1 MRLLHIPSAFINTNF
16 MKQQH
21 FSFFTNFRTRTPV
34 AARAVIASS
43 VVLLASGCVN
53 QSQSK
58 VQLEIQAIQREDSK
72 GLYKVAGTTNL
83 PESSRIAV
91 TAVRYLRAS
100 AKVNGEEIVGD
111 NNENINRSILAR
123 QIVEVKQGKWEADLN
138 LWQVAPNGN
147 FEEAWQLNKNYAK
160 LTPESEVSFIAT
172 FNPVGQLPVSDG
184 ENSQELTPQ
193 YQQLE
198 GKSLRFTSEGEKYVQ
213 ASQYRSI
220 SLPIGKTTPPQQAD
234 NFNYGW
240 GNRYQLKANVAQDST
255 ATLPPLA
262 KSQQTNSPPL
272 SSEFLR

>member
-1 MRLLHIPSAFINTNF
+1 

-21 FSFFTNFRTRTPV
+21 FRFFTNFRTRTPV
-34 AARAVIASS
+34 AVSTVIATS
-43 VVLLASGCVN
+43 VLLLLSSGCVN
-53 QSQSK
+53 KSQNK
-58 VQLEIQAIQREDSK
+58 VILEIQGIQREDSK
-72 GLYKVAGTTNL
+72 GLYKVGGTTNL

-91 TAVRYLRAS
+91 TAVRYLRS
-100 AKVNGEEIVGD
+100 ARGNKEEIVGD
-111 NNENINRSILAR
+111 NNGNINRSILAR

-147 FEEAWQLNKNYAK
+147 FEEVWQLNKDYAK

-172 FNPVGQLPVSDG
+172 YNPVGQLPASDKD
-184 ENSQELTPQ
+184 NPQQSTPQ

-198 GKSLRFTSEGEKYVQ
+198 GKSLRFTNEGEKYVQ

-220 SLPIGKTTPPQQAD
+220 SLPVGKTAAPRQPE
-234 NFNYGW
+234 NFNDGW
-240 GNRYQLKANVAQDST
+240 GSRYQLKAQSQDST

>member
-1 MRLLHIPSAFINTNF
+1 

-21 FSFFTNFRTRTPV
+21 FSFFTNFRTRIPV

-43 VVLLASGCVN
+43 VILFSSGCVN
-53 QSQSK
+53 QSQNE
-58 VQLEIQAIQREDSK
+58 VILEIQGIQREDSR

-91 TAVRYLRAS
+91 TAVRYLRS
-100 AKVNGEEIVGD
+100 VKNGEQIIGD
-111 NNENINRSILAR
+111 NNEKINRSILAR

-138 LWQVAPNGN
+138 LWQVASNGN
-147 FEEAWQLNKNYAK
+147 YEEAWQLHKDYKN

-172 FNPVGQLPVSDG
+172 FNPVGQLPASDK
-184 ENSQELTPQ
+184 ENTQQLTAQ

-198 GKSLRFTSEGEKYVQ
+198 GKSLRFTNEGEKYVQ
-213 ASQYRSI
+213 ASEYRSI
-220 SLPIGKTTPPQQAD
+220 SLPIGKTTPPQQAK
-234 NFNYGW
+234 NFNDGW
-240 GNRYQLKANVAQDST
+240 GNRYQLKARSNSAT

-272 SSEFLR
+272 TSEFLR

>member
-1 MRLLHIPSAFINTNF
+1 

-21 FSFFTNFRTRTPV
+21 FRFFTNFRTRIPV
-34 AARAVIASS
+34 AARTVIAAS
-43 VVLLASGCVN
+43 VLLLLSSGCVN
-53 QSQSK
+53 KSQNK
-58 VQLEIQAIQREDSK
+58 VQLEIQGIQREDSK

-91 TAVRYLRAS
+91 TAVRYLRS
-100 AKVNGEEIVGD
+100 TKVNGEEIVGD

-147 FEEAWQLNKNYAK
+147 FEEVWQLNKDYTK

-172 FNPVGQLPVSDG
+172 FNPVGQLPASDR
-184 ENSQELTPQ
+184 ENPQQSTLQ

-198 GKSLRFTSEGEKYVQ
+198 GKSLRFTNEGEKYVQ

-220 SLPIGKTTPPQQAD
+220 SLPVGKTAAPRQSE
-234 NFNYGW
+234 NFNDGW
-240 GNRYQLKANVAQDST
+240 GNRYQLKAQSHSAT

-262 KSQQTNSPPL
+262 KSQQTNFPL
-272 SSEFLR
+272 RTSEFLR

>member
-1 MRLLHIPSAFINTNF
+1 

-21 FSFFTNFRTRTPV
+21 FRFFTNFRTRIPV
-34 AARAVIASS
+34 AVRAVIASS
-43 VVLLASGCVN
+43 VLLLASSGCVN
-53 QSQSK
+53 QSQNK
-58 VQLEIQAIQREDSK
+58 VHLEIQGIQREDSK
-72 GLYKVAGTTNL
+72 GLYTVAGTTNL

-91 TAVRYLRAS
+91 TAVRYLRS
-100 AKVNGEEIVGD
+100 AKNGEEIIGE

-147 FEEAWQLNKNYAK
+147 FEEVWQLNKDYAK

-172 FNPVGQLPVSDG
+172 FNPVGQLPASDSDKD
-184 ENSQELTPQ
+184 NPQQSTPQ

-198 GKSLRFTSEGEKYVQ
+198 GKSLRFTKEGEKYVQ

-220 SLPIGKTTPPQQAD
+220 SLPVGKTTPPRQAE
-234 NFNYGW
+234 NFNDGW
-240 GNRYQLKANVAQDST
+240 GNRYQLKAQSHSAT

-272 SSEFLR
+272 TSEFLR